1 MINEI
6 IKLYSSG
13 KYILPVLQL
22 IIAAAIIIN
31 LKNQLPYIRITSGG
45 VGSFM
50 EAREQ
55 SRNFIGTLERD
66 NYKIIVSQDY
76 GSPFKEYA
84 IMYSFCVA
92 GGGWEGHKEKLDKI
106 YPNTYQYF
114 TWDNTIKYW
123 GEEFNPRKI
132 AESDKPVYLYLEKN
146 SEELYNRT
154 IDKLFENS
162 PGYNIE
168 KKLLFENPD
177 IGEGI
182 LQLFISKADDPVE
195 ADDNPD
201 LPGSMD

>member
-1 MINEI
+1 
-6 IKLYSSG
+6 
-13 KYILPVLQL
+13 
-22 IIAAAIIIN
+22 
-31 LKNQLPYIRITSGG
+31 
-45 VGSFM
+45 
-50 EAREQ
+50 
-55 SRNFIGTLERD
+55 
-66 NYKIIVSQDY
+66 
-76 GSPFKEYA
+76 
-84 IMYSFCVA
+84 
-92 GGGWEGHKEKLDKI
+92 
-106 YPNTYQYF
+106 
-114 TWDNTIKYW
+114 WDNTIKYW

-177 IGEGI
+177 IGEGV